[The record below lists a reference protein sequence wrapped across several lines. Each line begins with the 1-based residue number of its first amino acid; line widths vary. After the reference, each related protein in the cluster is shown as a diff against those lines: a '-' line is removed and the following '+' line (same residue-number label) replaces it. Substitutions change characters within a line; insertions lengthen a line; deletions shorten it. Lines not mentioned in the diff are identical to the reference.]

1 MKVEIFALCDAA
13 TEFMGKLNLL
23 GTFDSIGARETPA
36 SHPACGIALR
46 IRFDRIESGEHK
58 IRMELVNADGQP
70 VVPPLETTANVQIP
84 DGMPSAAINLIV
96 NFQQLKFETFGDY
109 SIDLAIDGRHESSLP
124 LYVRE
129 MPAMPVSERDPHASN

>member
-1 MKVEIFALCDAA
+1 MKVEVFALCDAA
-13 TEFMGKLNLL
+13 TEFMGKLNML

-36 SHPACGIALR
+36 SHPACAIALR
-46 IRFDRIESGEHK
+46 VRFDRIEMGEHRL
-58 IRMELVNADGQP
+58 RMELVNADGQP

-96 NFQQLKFETFGDY
+96 NFQQLKFDSFGDY

-124 LYVRE
+124 LYVRDLHAL
-129 MPAMPVSERDPHASN
+129 PQPPNVSN